1 MGERRVSGD
10 PGDRGRAAPDRVGER
25 RVSGDTGD
33 SGRAAP
39 DRVGERRVSGDPGN
53 GGRAAPDRVGER
65 YGPWALVVGASDGI
79 GAAFARALA
88 ARGLNVVLVGR
99 RGPLLDELARRL
111 RAAHGVQARSAA
123 IDAAAPGGAEAV
135 LRTVAGL
142 DCGLLVCNA
151 ALAPVGPFLALT
163 PAQVDGVLDLNC
175 RLAAHLSHALG
186 GRLARRGRGGIIL
199 LSSMAG
205 QQGAALV
212 AHYAATKAYL
222 RVLAEGLWAELG
234 PSGVDVLACC
244 PGLVRTPTLARSRPA
259 PAGPLVPPPMSPER
273 VVRESLAALGRR
285 PVLIPGRRNRMA
297 AFAMQRLLSR
307 RAAVA
312 LASATTR
319 AMYPRE
325 SRRSVPAA
333 GPDG

>member
-1 MGERRVSGD
+1 MMADEGSWKLVRAMTRRSFHD
-10 PGDRGRAAPDRVGER
+10 PL
-25 RVSGDTGD
+25 
-33 SGRAAP
+33 
-39 DRVGERRVSGDPGN
+39 
-53 GGRAAPDRVGER
+53 GGRAAPDTVGAR

-79 GAAFARALA
+79 GAAFARVLA
-88 ARGLNVVLVGR
+88 ARGLNVVLIGR
-99 RGPLLDELARRL
+99 REPLLAELARRL
-111 RAAHGVQARSAA
+111 RTAHGVRTRVAA
-123 IDAAAPGGAEAV
+123 LDAAAPDGAAAV
-135 LRTVAGL
+135 LRAVAGL

-151 ALAPVGPFLALT
+151 ALAPVGPFLELAPGQL
-163 PAQVDGVLDLNC
+163 DGVLDLNC

-186 GRLARRGRGGIIL
+186 GRMARRGRGGIIL

-205 QQGAALV
+205 QQGVALV

-259 PAGPLVPPPMSPER
+259 PAGRLVPPPMDPER
-273 VVRESLAALGRR
+273 VVGETLAALGRR
-285 PVLIPGRRNRMA
+285 PVLIPGRRNRLA
-297 AFAMQRLLSR
+297 AFVTQRLLPR
-307 RAAVA
+307 RVTVA

-325 SRRSVPAA
+325 SRRPVPGA
-333 GPDG
+333 GPGA